1 MDQLVYL
8 ALLIVCSVVVLKRY
22 NKRTAKP
29 ETQETEETSEE
40 M

>member
-8 ALLIVCSVVVLKRY
+8 ALLIICSVVVLKRF
-22 NKRTAKP
+22 NKRPAKP